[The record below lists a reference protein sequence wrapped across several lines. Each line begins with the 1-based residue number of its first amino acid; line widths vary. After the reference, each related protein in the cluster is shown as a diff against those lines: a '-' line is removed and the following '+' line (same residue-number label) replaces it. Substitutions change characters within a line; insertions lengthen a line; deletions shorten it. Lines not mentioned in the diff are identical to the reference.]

1 MNHNAIFISNYGAGK
16 ASIVK
21 LNEQVYNQFTS
32 RRDTE
37 FVKFKQAYA
46 DGKLG
51 VMPTPGYS
59 AGVRISPAEY
69 PTRGDEVLS
78 IDDEIEVANKLAEMY
93 NRPSP
98 YSKGASANSSDA
110 TKFDN
115 SELDLDE
122 ERRQVAELQ
131 RRNAVSDPE
140 SLYSFAAE
148 NRTMDSGL
156 LKVAIA
162 PRFIENLFLGTKN
175 ATQHTEKYNI
185 ESYIVH
191 DSAGRT
197 DYVLMYNKS
206 TGKVG
211 ISRLGVFYGL
221 RLRVT
226 ELDEAR
232 FREMVKNYGGAVE
245 AEHRALL
252 SIADGGYISYKD
264 DQDESVGEISTTIG
278 KLPNSRML
286 VSLRSTKNT
295 GTVLYAGDYYKYFH
309 IDREIFINNEYYEYI
324 KNTPYMYTPDDFGD
338 TVGLFKDAFY
348 MFTDGEIDWNVLTEL
363 LKKLPEDVRIQVPVP
378 TTGGSFWKV
387 KTVGLVNGRLERI

>member
-1 MNHNAIFISNYGAGK
+1 MNHNAIFINNYGAGK

-21 LNEQVYNQFTS
+21 LDDQAYNQFTS
-32 RRDTE
+32 PNDAE
-37 FVKFKQAYA
+37 FVKFKKAYA

-59 AGVRISPAEY
+59 AGVGIPLDKY
-69 PTRGDEVLS
+69 P
-78 IDDEIEVANKLAEMY
+78 
-93 NRPSP
+93 
-98 YSKGASANSSDA
+98 SKGDG
-110 TKFDN
+110 
-115 SELDLDE
+115 
-122 ERRQVAELQ
+122 
-131 RRNAVSDPE
+131 PE

-148 NRTMDSGL
+148 NRTTDASL
-156 LKVAIA
+156 EKVAIDFT
-162 PRFIENLFLGTKN
+162 FIENLFLSTKN
-175 ATQHTEKYNI
+175 ASQHTDKYNI

-226 ELDEAR
+226 ELDDQC

-252 SIADGGYISYKD
+252 SIADGGYTPYED
-264 DQDESVGEISTTIG
+264 DNDESVGGISTTIG
-278 KLPNSRML
+278 NKLVDSRML

-295 GTVLYAGDYYKYFH
+295 GTLLYAGDYHGYFN
-309 IDREIFINNEYYEYI
+309 IDRESFINNGYYEYI
-324 KNTPYMYTPDDFGD
+324 KNTPYMYTPDDTGD
-338 TVGLFKDAFY
+338 TVELFKDAFF
-348 MFTDGEIDWNVLTEL
+348 MFTDDEIDWNVLTEL
-363 LKKLPEDVRIQVPVP
+363 LKKLPEGVRIQVPGP
-378 TTGGSFWKV
+378 FSIGGSFWKIG
-387 KTVGLVNGRLERI
+387 TVGLVNGLLAKQV

>member
-1 MNHNAIFISNYGAGK
+1 MKHNAIFISNYGAGK
-16 ASIVK
+16 ASVVK
-21 LNEQVYNQFTS
+21 LDEQAYNQFTS
-32 RRDTE
+32 PNDAE
-37 FVKFKQAYA
+37 FGKFKKAYE
-46 DGKLG
+46 
-51 VMPTPGYS
+51 GYS
-59 AGVRISPAEY
+59 TDPTFGDILDAGNANDVYPFSDDLDFDEERRQVEELQRRQAVNAESLD
-69 PTRGDEVLS
+69 TV
-78 IDDEIEVANKLAEMY
+78 IDAGGKNDT
-93 NRPSP
+93 
-98 YSKGASANSSDA
+98 SKFSD
-110 TKFDN
+110 DD
-115 SELDLDE
+115 LDFDE

-140 SLYSFAAE
+140 SLYSFAAG
-148 NRTMDSGL
+148 NRTTDASL
-156 LKVAIA
+156 EKVAID
-162 PRFIENLFLGTKN
+162 PTFIENLFLSTKN
-175 ATQHTEKYNI
+175 ASQHTDKYNI

-206 TGKVG
+206 TGKAG
-211 ISRLGVFYGL
+211 ISPLGVFYGL

-252 SIADGGYISYKD
+252 SIADGGHTSYED
-264 DQDESVGEISTTIG
+264 DNDESVGEISTTIG

-295 GTVLYAGDYYKYFH
+295 GTMLYAGDYYRYFN
-309 IDREIFINNEYYEYI
+309 IDRESFINNGCYEYV

-363 LKKLPEDVRIQVPVP
+363 LKKLPEDVRIKVPGP
-378 TTGGSFWKV
+378 FSTGGSFWKIG
-387 KTVGLVNGRLERI
+387 TVGLVNGRLERI